1 VACRCIIG
9 PGVSNKL
16 ATPIRVVAAV
26 IERDGKYLITQRRKT
41 AVLPGLWEFPGG
53 RVEAGENDEAAL
65 RREVLERLGVKVVV
79 KARIASRRHDYEGY
93 SVDLNLYQA
102 ELEPGEKPTAMRVAD
117 FRWVGSAEFEKYPFP
132 AADQATTD
140 LLLGLD

>member
-1 VACRCIIG
+1 
-9 PGVSNKL
+9 
-16 ATPIRVVAAV
+16 VVAAV

-79 KARIASRRHDYEGY
+79 KGRIASRRHDYEGY
-93 SVDLNLYQA
+93 SVDLNLYQT
-102 ELEPGEKPTAMRVAD
+102 ELEPGEKPTALRVAD
-117 FRWVGSAEFEKYPFP
+117 FRWVASGEFEKYPFP

>member
-1 VACRCIIG
+1 VAR
-9 PGVSNKL
+9 NL

-79 KARIASRRHDYEGY
+79 KAKIASRRHDYEGY
-93 SVDLNLYQA
+93 SVDLNVYQA
-102 ELEPGEKPTAMRVAD
+102 ELEPGEKPATMRVAD
-117 FRWVGSAEFEKYPFP
+117 FRWVTSGEFEKYPFP

-140 LLLGLD
+140 LLLGLE